1 MFGKTTSQPSGMGGS
16 DRKEQSFLQRGVR
29 LEGSIEA
36 DGDLRIEG
44 SVKGTLNVHGLVII
58 GSEAEAEG
66 LLRGQEV
73 VIHGKAE
80 GTILAEQQIH
90 MAKGARV
97 TAHLFCQS
105 LVIEEGVFFHGRS
118 HMGEAIPEPSKV
130 KELDKE
136 QLLVGDRQAENTA
149 QATRVAT
156 TTTPMT
162 TANMAT
168 PTPRDKAGIS
178 PGASGGMGGGS
189 KEPAGVGQS
198 DAAQRSPSVRQAA
211 GTRSPSAGPHTAPP
225 GQRTGS
231 TGQESRVRRPDGPT
245 RRDGA
250 R

>member
-29 LEGSIEA
+29 FEGSIEA

-58 GSEAEAEG
+58 GSEADAEG

-90 MAKGARV
+90 MARGARV
-97 TAHLFCQS
+97 TAHVFCQS

-118 HMGEAIPEPSKV
+118 HMGEAIPELSKV
-130 KELDKE
+130 KELAKE
-136 QLLVGDRQAENTA
+136 QLPVGDRQAENAA
-149 QATRVAT
+149 QGTRVAT
-156 TTTPMT
+156 TTTPAT
-162 TANMAT
+162 TANAAT

-178 PGASGGMGGGS
+178 RGASGGMVGGS
-189 KEPAGVGQS
+189 REPAGVGQS
-198 DAAQRSPSVRQAA
+198 DAGQRSPSVRPAP
-211 GTRSPSAGPHTAPP
+211 GTRPPSAGPDTASP

-231 TGQESRVRRPDGPT
+231 QGQESRVRQPAGPT
-245 RRDGA
+245 RQDGA